1 MLFFVILPVMLLCG
15 LVVLVL
21 TQPRWLISTLNG
33 KAKQVLYSV
42 ETSKPMIAL
51 TIDDGPD
58 EMQTPRILEVLSQY
72 DAHATFFL
80 IASRIPENELVV
92 EQILQEG
99 HEIGNHMM
107 MDEPSILLE
116 KNEFERR
123 LLEADQTLSVFG
135 ETVWMRPG
143 SGFYSTAMIEIA
155 NKHGYR
161 IALGSI
167 YPYDPQIGSA
177 WVSANYVLWK
187 AKPGSIVVL
196 HDYGKRGERTVEAL
210 QVILPELAARGYEV
224 VTLSELVSDG
234 KNK

>member
-1 MLFFVILPVMLLCG
+1 MKRHKMLFFVILSVMVLCG
-15 LVVLVL
+15 LVVVVL
-21 TQPRWLISTLNG
+21 TQPKWLFSTLNG
-33 KAKQVLYSV
+33 KTRGVLYSV
-42 ETSKPMIAL
+42 ETSKPVIAL

-58 EMQTPRILEVLSQY
+58 AKQTPKILEVLSQY
-72 DAHATFFL
+72 DSHATFFL
-80 IASRIPENELVV
+80 IASRVPGNEDVV
-92 EQILQEG
+92 QQILQSG
-99 HEIGNHMM
+99 NEIGNHMM

-116 KNEFERR
+116 QDEFERR
-123 LLEADQTLSVFG
+123 LLEADETLSVFG

-155 NKHGYR
+155 DKHGYR

-187 AKPGSIVVL
+187 ARPGSIIVL

-210 QVILPELAARGYEV
+210 EVILPELATRGYEV
-224 VTLSELVSDG
+224 ITLSELVE
-234 KNK
+234 